1 MYFFVFKMYS
11 EFLVIEKFNL
21 ADDVAISL
29 EDEQGAEVD
38 EEVFPVLWEVGGT
51 PNITFS
57 VRGEDSNEISLIQ
70 DAATNPQVYYC
81 NIFISFDFLMVV
93 NSFNAGYLIIYLNSA
108 ESFVFSSASFAS
120 IIYVKQWRG
129 LF

>member
-1 MYFFVFKMYS
+1 MYS

-120 IIYVKQWRG
+120 IIYVKQ
-129 LF
+129 